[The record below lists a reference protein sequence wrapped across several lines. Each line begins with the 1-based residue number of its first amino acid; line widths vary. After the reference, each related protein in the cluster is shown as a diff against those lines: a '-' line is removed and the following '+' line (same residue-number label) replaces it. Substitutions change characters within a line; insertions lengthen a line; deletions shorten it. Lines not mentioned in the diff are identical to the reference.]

1 MSENN
6 ADRSPSPSGERFILT
21 ISCPDRVGVV
31 AAVSAFLADR
41 QCFITEANHYGDGET
56 GVFFMRQVFT
66 PLEAGFTRSRF
77 EADFAPI
84 GEKFNMGWRLHDAR
98 VRPRVLLLV
107 SRFDHCLNDLLYRWR
122 TNALAMDIPAIVSNH
137 MTLAPLVEQYDLPF
151 FHVPVTRETKARA
164 EERLFEIIEETGSE
178 LVVLA
183 RYMQVLSEDACGRL
197 EGRCINIHHSFLP
210 SFKGSQPY
218 QQAHARG
225 VKLIGATAHFVTRDL
240 DEGPIIAQAVTPVD
254 HTHTSER
261 MIQIGR
267 DIEAQVLA
275 RAVNAY
281 VERRVFLN
289 GKRTVVF

>member
-1 MSENN
+1 MTHDIANRASVQ
-6 ADRSPSPSGERFILT
+6 SSERFILT

-31 AAVSAFLADR
+31 AAVSAFLAER
-41 QCFITEANHYGDGET
+41 QCFITEAHHYGDGET

-66 PLEAGFTRSRF
+66 PLEPGFTRSRF
-77 EADFAPI
+77 DADFAPI
-84 GEKFNMGWRLHDAR
+84 GARFNMSWRLHDAR

-137 MTLAPLVEQYDLPF
+137 MTLAPLVEQHDLPF
-151 FHVPVTRETKARA
+151 FHVPVTKETKTSA

-178 LVVLA
+178 LAVLA
-183 RYMQVLSEDACGRL
+183 RYMQVLSEEACGRL

-210 SFKGSQPY
+210 SFKGSRPY
-218 QQAHARG
+218 QQAHTRG

-240 DEGPIIAQAVTPVD
+240 DEGPIISQAVTPVD
-254 HTHTSER
+254 HTHTAEQ
-261 MIQIGR
+261 MIAIGR